1 MSRNGSVEIGATSR
15 CMCWLNEQARYS
27 TFYHRSCPFQMPS
40 VAREKTS
47 ENDTDNS
54 EHTPTSP
61 TPAASTTMTSPV
73 VTRLDTDVT
82 KKSPSARSSEADEL
96 PCVVSPPADPKAAPP
111 SFPDTANGE
120 ISPAKSVDADESKLA
135 EPEPVHVSRMRSA
148 AKELFVD
155 LRPSSDVVIGQQQL
169 CPNTRV
175 KHLQTI
181 AAWLADEAAANTGSG
196 DDDGVP
202 RSMVIVGRPGIGK
215 TCLVAEVVR
224 RYGSQ
229 VAGYHFFNYNSAHPD
244 HNDPCAAILSLAHHL
259 CDVFPNYVTLL
270 PTEEKLEALIAQSN
284 IGHMYDALIARPLMS
299 PELERDAGR
308 RMLIVIDALD
318 ECSAGER
325 EALLDVINEFNDNS
339 PDWLY
344 LLVTTT
350 TPSGQVDDELENIV
364 VLEMKTSSENLV
376 DIKRYLK
383 EPLGLF
389 MDRISL
395 DGGLTTL
402 AKKTHGNFLCARLY
416 AARMRSL
423 PRHRRVALR
432 EVDAL
437 LPTGFG
443 DALREVFR
451 NLRDLLSQDASTSE
465 ADAVYGDVIGVLALA
480 REPLHRCFVA
490 AVAGDEMDAD
500 ALFAELSDV
509 ICSPVG
515 PDHVCFI
522 HRAIG
527 DWLMNESKAGE
538 CAIKKAAAHARL
550 ADMCTDALSDIVG
563 DNPAKPEAL
572 AGLRP
577 YALKHAIE
585 HLTDTP
591 KRQTTIARL
600 LCSLTYVA
608 DKIKVDDVSVRHVI
622 ADYAHEHFRLEEDA
636 KLVTL
641 AGYMKKQP
649 KLADD
654 IGNYAMFVQR
664 KGPDIDA
671 CPASVNNVAANY
683 PSCPAIAEAARSSL
697 AGRPWL
703 EELTAMPLTS
713 CLSRPM
719 RAHVCGFDVSPDCR
733 TIAVLCK
740 DDDYNL
746 SLRLISTATLDDRV
760 PPVDVKDLPDRV
772 GLAVRFMPDNAN
784 VFVGSLTTYITT
796 KGRAVPTG
804 YETAAIDLAERY
816 SVESCDVSA
825 RHFACALTTFPW
837 GGRSLHLAVFDQR
850 TKRCLRTLEV
860 LRFRFGGSAQF
871 GIRACA
877 LSDEHHLMCAAVKQ
891 TTKPELKV
899 YVWDTT
905 RWAIIGSV
913 FVDGDSISKCAF
925 VGASTVI
932 LGSGVRSTVAD
943 KYGESAV
950 RVPAVTWKFRSES
963 EEGDGGA
970 AAESCVPLNAGEL
983 TSVFC
988 SGQGATTAVS
998 WSGVTGSAVVS
1009 VWHDASLPS
1018 APSALY
1024 RVRGLE
1030 EMLDMTTCGKM
1041 MTFVS
1046 SDELRMYRFDDL
1058 EAANTTD
1065 DGADGVAA
1073 LADMRVCSISFQPRT
1088 DIAFLVQTDADDTC
1102 SVCTL
1107 EVAAGRAVIGSTPFQ
1122 KEPNPSGHCA
1132 DRVGQFRCFRG
1143 PRTSLD
1149 VCCSTLDG
1157 NFVVFNSGRRV
1168 KVWNRAEDT
1177 VTELPEAPDEQCDEF
1192 AQCTRVSSLVAPK
1205 DATVAVV
1212 YGQLPFRVFFYD
1224 LKSGRMLRKLG
1235 LHGRSDRERV
1245 VSDFAYLPSTGY
1257 LATYHRDFGNT
1268 LAVWNPRNGQQ
1279 INKQEAAVGYA
1290 KASPAS
1296 DRIVVSLR
1304 ETDDDADGGA
1314 LLLRNADGRFRSNL
1328 QLPVEWPPEGELSDV
1343 DFSADGTT
1351 LVGVCVQAGVCRVWN
1366 AGNGEV
1372 LRDLSPGFVGGAEI
1386 VGMVTNTHVLFQDER
1401 LLAVD
1406 IASGDVVVA
1415 LPVDQ
1420 LERKLS
1426 ARGVR
1431 IAPRGSF
1438 VIGAD
1443 AAGQVALF
1451 LCHNFTAVQRSTTL
1465 QRMKSFTKNA

>member
-1 MSRNGSVEIGATSR
+1 
-15 CMCWLNEQARYS
+15 
-27 TFYHRSCPFQMPS
+27 
-40 VAREKTS
+40 
-47 ENDTDNS
+47 
-54 EHTPTSP
+54 
-61 TPAASTTMTSPV
+61 MTSPIAAPAI
-73 VTRLDTDVT
+73 VTRLDADQSQQ
-82 KKSPSARSSEADEL
+82 SPCGRPIEEDEL
-96 PCVVSPPADPKAAPP
+96 PCVVSPPADQKAAPP
-111 SFPDTANGE
+111 SFPANGE
-120 ISPAKSVDADESKLA
+120 TSPAKHVDADSETPTPNQA
-135 EPEPVHVSRMRSA
+135 EPEPVHLARMRSA
-148 AKELFVD
+148 VKELFID
-155 LRPSSDVVIGQQQL
+155 LRPTSDVVIAQHQL
-169 CPNTRV
+169 CTNTRV

-181 AAWLADEAAANTGSG
+181 ASWLMDEAAANSDG
-196 DDDGVP
+196 DDDSIP

-215 TCLVAEVVR
+215 TCLVAEIVR

-229 VAGYHFFNYNSAHPD
+229 VAGYHFFNYNSAHLD
-244 HNDPCAAILSLAHHL
+244 HNDPCATILSLAHHL
-259 CDVFPNYVTLL
+259 CDVFPNYVAML
-270 PTEEKLEALIAQSN
+270 PAEDKLEALIAQGN
-284 IGHMYDALIARPLMS
+284 VGHLYDALIARPLMS
-299 PELERDAGR
+299 PELERDTDR

-318 ECSAGER
+318 ECSVAER
-325 EALLDVINEFNDNS
+325 EALLDVVNEFNDNS
-339 PDWLY
+339 PSWLY

-350 TPSGQVDDELENIV
+350 TPSGQVDDDLENIV

-383 EPLGLF
+383 EPLGRF

-395 DGGLTTL
+395 DGGLSSL

-416 AARMRSL
+416 ASRLRSL
-423 PRHRRVALR
+423 PPDRRVALR
-432 EVDAL
+432 EVDTL
-437 LPTGFG
+437 LPTGFS
-443 DALREVFR
+443 DTLREVFR
-451 NLRDLLSQDASTSE
+451 NFRDLLAQDASAGE
-465 ADAVYGDVIGVLALA
+465 ADAVYSDVLGVLALA
-480 REPLHRCFVA
+480 REPLHRCFAA
-490 AVAGDEMDAD
+490 AVGGDDIDDD
-500 ALFAELSDV
+500 ALFAELCDV
-509 ICSPVG
+509 VCSPTSSE
-515 PDHVCFI
+515 HVCFM

-527 DWLMNESKAGE
+527 DWLLNESKAGD
-538 CAIKKAAAHARL
+538 CAINKATAHARL
-550 ADMCTDALSDIVG
+550 GDMCTDALSDIAG
-563 DNPAKPEAL
+563 DNPAKAETL

-591 KRQTTIARL
+591 KRQATIARL
-600 LCSLTYVA
+600 LCSLTYVG
-608 DKIKVDDVSVRHVI
+608 DKIKLDDVNVRHVI
-622 ADYAHEHFRLEEDA
+622 ADYAHEHFRVEKDA

-641 AGYMKKQP
+641 SSYMKKHP

-664 KGPDIDA
+664 KGPEIDD
-671 CPASVNNVAANY
+671 CPQSVNNVAANY
-683 PSCPAIAEAARSSL
+683 PSCPAIAETARSALS
-697 AGRPWL
+697 GRPWL
-703 EELTAMPLTS
+703 EEVTAMPLTS

-733 TIAVLCK
+733 TIAVMCK

-746 SLRLISTATLDDRV
+746 TLRLISTATLDDRV
-760 PPVDVKDLPDRV
+760 PPIDVKDLPDRV
-772 GLAVRFMPDNAN
+772 GLAVRFMPDNVN
-784 VFVGSLTTYITT
+784 VFVGSLSTYVTT

-804 YETAAIDLAERY
+804 YETSSIDLAERY
-816 SVESCDVSA
+816 SVESCDVSS

-871 GIRACA
+871 GIRCCA
-877 LSDEHHLMCAAVKQ
+877 LSNEHNLMCAAVKQ

-899 YVWDTT
+899 YVWDTV

-913 FVDGDSISKCAF
+913 FVEGDSISKCAF
-925 VGASTVI
+925 VGASTVM

-943 KYGESAV
+943 KYGENAARV
-950 RVPAVTWKFRSES
+950 RAVTWNFRSEN
-963 EEGDGGA
+963 GDGGTA
-970 AAESCVPLNAGEL
+970 AACVPLDDSEL

-988 SGQGATTAVS
+988 CGQGATTSVS
-998 WSGVTGSAVVS
+998 WRSVAGSAGVS
-1009 VWHDASLPS
+1009 VWHDANIPN
-1018 APSALY
+1018 APSEVY
-1024 RVRGLE
+1024 RVRGLP

-1058 EAANTTD
+1058 EAASTAD

-1073 LADMRVCSISFQPRT
+1073 LADMQVCNISFQPRA
-1088 DIAFLVQTDADDTC
+1088 DVAFIVQADADDTC
-1102 SVCTL
+1102 SVSTL
-1107 EVAAGRAVIGSTPFQ
+1107 EVTSGHAVLAPTPFQ
-1122 KEPNPSGHCA
+1122 KESNPSGHCA

-1143 PRTSLD
+1143 PRSSLD
-1149 VCCSTLDG
+1149 VCCATLDG

-1168 KVWNRAEDT
+1168 KVWNRVEDS
-1177 VTELPEAPDEQCDEF
+1177 VTELPETPDEQCDEF

-1205 DATVAVV
+1205 DATVAVI

-1224 LKSGRMLRKLG
+1224 LKSGRQLRKLG

-1279 INKQEAAVGYA
+1279 INKQEAAIGYA

-1304 ETDDDADGGA
+1304 ETDESDGGA
-1314 LLLRNADGRFRSNL
+1314 LLLRNADCRFRSIL
-1328 QLPVEWPPEGELSDV
+1328 QLPAEWPPESELSDV
-1343 DFSADGTT
+1343 DFSVDGTT

-1372 LRDLSPGFVGGAEI
+1372 LRDLNPGFVCGAEI
-1386 VGMVTNTHVLFQDER
+1386 VGMVTNTHMLFHDER

-1406 IASGDVVVA
+1406 IASGDVVVT

-1420 LERKLS
+1420 LERKFS

-1431 IAPRGSF
+1431 IAPRGSL

-1443 AAGQVALF
+1443 VAGQVALF
-1451 LCHNFTAVQRSTTL
+1451 LCHNFAAVQRSTTL